1 MKRRLTEVAVKR
13 LAPNPTRRL
22 EIHDELAPG
31 LMLRVSET
39 GRKSWSVLYRVAG
52 QGPGGARGA
61 LRRMTLGSYPLLD
74 LRAAREQARAVI
86 EAADHGRDPA
96 RQAREGAQSRQAR
109 TFRAVTERFIALY
122 AKPNTK
128 KWKETEAL
136 LTRHVAPYW
145 DDHVIDGIRRADAHE
160 LLDRLVAEGK
170 VALAR
175 EVRKHLTRLF
185 NWSVDRGLI
194 TASPLAGMERPE
206 IAYRP
211 RERFLTMEEL
221 QAIWDGAGQ
230 MGYPFSPLFRL
241 LILTGQR
248 KTEIAAARQ
257 RWILKDLATIEIPAA
272 SYKTGRPHAVP
283 LSNPAHAIVQ
293 ALPRWTVDDHLFSTT
308 AGGKP
313 VSGFSKA
320 KTRLDRLSG
329 VSNWVIH
336 DLRRS
341 VATHMARLGVPQEH
355 IERVLG
361 HAIEGVAGTY
371 NRYSYLDE
379 KRAALELWGK
389 QWSHPSEWHGQMQ
402 RYDPATSETALEA
415 KWAKGPA

>member
-1 MKRRLTEVAVKR
+1 
-13 LAPNPTRRL
+13 
-22 EIHDELAPG
+22 
-31 LMLRVSET
+31 
-39 GRKSWSVLYRVAG
+39 
-52 QGPGGARGA
+52 
-61 LRRMTLGSYPLLD
+61 MTLGGYPLLD

-96 RQAREGAQSRQAR
+96 RQVRERAQLRQAR

-128 KWKETEAL
+128 KWKDTEAL
-136 LTRHVAPYW
+136 LTRYVLPYW
-145 DDHVIDGIRRADAHE
+145 DEQVIDGIRRSDTHE

-170 VALAR
+170 VAIAR

-185 NWSVDRGLI
+185 NWSVDRGI
-194 TASPLAGMERPE
+194 IGASPLAGMERPE

-221 QAIWDGAGQ
+221 RAIWDGAGQ

-248 KTEIAAARQ
+248 KTEIAAARR
-257 RWILKDLATIEIPAA
+257 RWILKDVATIEIPAA
-272 SYKTGRPHAVP
+272 YYKTGRPHAVP
-283 LSNPAHAIVQ
+283 LSEPALAIVT
-293 ALPRWTVDDHLFSTT
+293 ALPRWTADDFLFSTT
-308 AGGKP
+308 AGAKP

-320 KTRLDRLSG
+320 KTRLDRLSK
-329 VSNWVIH
+329 VQNWTIH

-341 VATHMARLGVPQEH
+341 VATHLARLGVPQEH

-361 HAIEGVAGTY
+361 HVIEGVAGTY
-371 NRYSYLDE
+371 NRYSCLDE

-389 QWSHPSEWHGQMQ
+389 QWS
-402 RYDPATSETALEA
+402 
-415 KWAKGPA
+415 